1 MDNIIVAY
9 QPFTRQQNIF
19 VYKDNEMKET
29 LTVDLDKVNDTIV
42 GLANQYCIHD
52 ITLAGNQDYLNRFKA
67 ELNTRFADT
76 GFNVRITNK

>member
-9 QPFTRQQNIF
+9 QPFVRQQTIF
-19 VYKDNEMKET
+19 VYKDNEMKESY
-29 LTVDLDKVNDTIV
+29 TVDLDQVNDTIV
-42 GLANQYCIHD
+42 SLANQYRIHD

-67 ELNTRFADT
+67 ELNTRFSET